1 MYRSFFNLS
10 QDPFGLT
17 PDPACFV
24 PTERHNEALAAL
36 YYGVRQHKGFIAVT
50 GEVGTGKTLVIRCLL
65 KLLEESQDVVYAY
78 VFQGKLT
85 PFEFLQYILADYGLE
100 TKGKNKAELL
110 LDLARFLIDRHAK
123 NLTTVLVL
131 DEAQNLSAELLE
143 EVRLLS
149 NLETTKEKL
158 LQIVLAGQPELDDKL
173 DSHGLRQLKQRIVFR
188 THLEPLTSEQTERY
202 ILSRMEIA
210 GSGPSA
216 AQVFSPETIAAV
228 FFFSKGSPRVI
239 NTLCEN
245 ALITAYAQQERSV
258 TPEIIENVARD
269 LRMDLGDPTDEPEKV
284 SRRRR

>member
-1 MYRSFFNLS
+1 MYKSFFHLS

-24 PTERHNEALAAL
+24 PTEHHNEALATL

-65 KLLEESQDVVYAY
+65 KLLEESNDIVYAY
-78 VFQGKLT
+78 IFQGRLT

-100 TKGKNKAELL
+100 PKGKNKTELL
-110 LDLARFLIDRHAK
+110 LDLSRFLITRHAK
-123 NLTTVLVL
+123 NLTTVLIL
-131 DEAQNLSAELLE
+131 DEAQNLSEELLE

-173 DSHGLRQLKQRIVFR
+173 DSYGLRQLKQRIVFR
-188 THLEPLTSEQTERY
+188 THLEPLTPEQTESY
-202 ILSRMEIA
+202 ILSRMQIA

-216 AQVFSPETIAAV
+216 AQVFPPETMAAV
-228 FFFSKGSPRVI
+228 FFFSKGTPRVI

-245 ALITAYAQQERSV
+245 ALITAYAQQEQSV
-258 TPEIIENVARD
+258 TPEMIESVARD
-269 LRMDLGDPTDEPEKV
+269 LRMDLGVPAGEPEQIN
-284 SRRRR
+284 RRRR

>member
-1 MYRSFFNLS
+1 MYKSFFHLS

-17 PDPACFV
+17 PDPAYFV

-65 KLLEESQDVVYAY
+65 KLLDESQDVAYAY
-78 VFQGKLT
+78 IFHGKLT

-100 TKGKNKAELL
+100 PAGKNKTEML
-110 LDLARFLIDRHAK
+110 LDLSRFLVDRHAK

-131 DEAQNLSAELLE
+131 DEAQNLSEELLE

-173 DSHGLRQLKQRIVFR
+173 DSYGLRQLKQRIVFR
-188 THLEPLTSEQTERY
+188 TQLETLTPEQTVRY
-202 ILSRMEIA
+202 ILTRMVIA
-210 GSGPSA
+210 GSDPSETN
-216 AQVFSPETIAAV
+216 VFPPETMATI

-245 ALITAYAQQERSV
+245 ALIAAYAQQEQSV
-258 TPEIIENVARD
+258 TPEMIESVARD
-269 LRMDLGDPTDEPEKV
+269 LRMDLGNPRDEPEQINRH
-284 SRRRR
+284 RR